1 MRTFTLIRAMIASF
15 GIIIMANLPTGA
27 IAADVYVGALVV
39 ERGPGLDQV
48 TGNDHVGRRGMDV
61 FRAYQEGRVH
71 GANVHGRIYFST
83 NGRQQTLYTG
93 GINGTLKLR
102 VGERYIS
109 QATCLCVETQG
120 QRSCTRPGRVYNFI
134 RQGGARSAADASGV
148 ALMVQ

>member
-1 MRTFTLIRAMIASF
+1 MRAFTLLRAMVVGFGLIIAT
-15 GIIIMANLPTGA
+15 NLPTTA
-27 IAADVYVGALVV
+27 AADVYVGALVV

-48 TGNDHVGRRGMDV
+48 TGNDHVGRHGMDV

-102 VGERYIS
+102 VSEGYIS
-109 QATCLCVETQG
+109 QATCLCVEARG
-120 QRSCTRPGRVYNFI
+120 QQSCTRPGRVYNFI
-134 RQGGARSAADASGV
+134 QRGGARSAADASGV
-148 ALMVQ
+148 ALMVH